1 MMLSCIEPADP
12 GYEKRLFSCAAC
24 WYQYSVRFRIEGGPV
39 LTQSPAAEGTATALG
54 QVAHRDKKGSPVG
67 GAIDV
72 VSSPST
78 SDDVTL
84 H

>member
-24 WYQYSVRFRIEGGPV
+24 RCQYGVTFRIEGGPV
-39 LTQSPAAEGTATALG
+39 LTQGPAAEGTVTALG
-54 QVAHRDKKGSPVG
+54 RVAHRDEKGSPKG
-67 GAIDV
+67 NANDLASDSGR
-72 VSSPST
+72 